1 MEDELE
7 GVVQTTDGAEKEID
21 YSNIKSPLPMPAKIL
36 IGAAIP
42 VWVPVG
48 VVSLIIGMPVLGV
61 IAMSNKVS
69 NRMKLSDYRN
79 DPCAYL
85 EKRSEKFLASLKEDD
100 VYGYAE
106 WQMKKTTEVLTNYT
120 NSIPKLIVTKRK
132 MVSKLRSET
141 RNQNEVIQQYTPIQQ
156 KSLEVRK
163 NMIPLGIKLCPTTV
177 DASDLDWKEDMDS
190 CIGEGE
196 FSRVY
201 RGKLKNG
208 GRITTQDPNLSL
220 DVVVKVFKQPF
231 DYPNLRLYLNEEM
244 EIR

>member
-1 MEDELE
+1 LNLLGDELE
-7 GVVQTTDGAEKEID
+7 GVVQTTHGAEKEID
-21 YSNIKSPLPMPAKIL
+21 YSNIKSPLSMPAKIPFR
-36 IGAAIP
+36 A
-42 VWVPVG
+42 
-48 VVSLIIGMPVLGV
+48 
-61 IAMSNKVS
+61 KY
-69 NRMKLSDYRN
+69 KLSNYRK

-85 EKRSEKFLASLKEDD
+85 EKQSEKFLASLKEDD

-120 NSIPKLIVTKRK
+120 NSIPTLIATKRN

-141 RNQNEVIQQYTPIQQ
+141 RSQNEVIQQYTLIQQ

-177 DASDLDWKEDMDS
+177 DARDLNWKEDTDS
-190 CIGEGE
+190 CIGEGK

-208 GRITTQDPNLSL
+208 GRITTLDPNLSL

>member
-7 GVVQTTDGAEKEID
+7 GVVQTTHGAEKEID

-36 IGAAIP
+36 VGAAMPI
-42 VWVPVG
+42 WVPVG
-48 VVSLIIGMPVLGV
+48 VVGLIIGMPVLGV
-61 IAMSNKVS
+61 MAVGSKVCK
-69 NRMKLSDYRN
+69 RMKLSDYRK

-85 EKRSEKFLASLKEDD
+85 EKRSKKFLASLKEDD

-120 NSIPKLIVTKRK
+120 NSIPKLIATKRK

-141 RNQNEVIQQYTPIQQ
+141 RSQNEVIQQYTPIQQ
-156 KSLEVRK
+156 KSLEVRR
-163 NMIPLGIKLCPTTV
+163 NMIPLGIKLCPPTV
-177 DASDLDWKEDMDS
+177 DASDLDWKEDMDL

-208 GRITTQDPNLSL
+208 GRITTLHPNLSL

-231 DYPNLRLYLNEEM
+231 DYPNLRLYLNDEM